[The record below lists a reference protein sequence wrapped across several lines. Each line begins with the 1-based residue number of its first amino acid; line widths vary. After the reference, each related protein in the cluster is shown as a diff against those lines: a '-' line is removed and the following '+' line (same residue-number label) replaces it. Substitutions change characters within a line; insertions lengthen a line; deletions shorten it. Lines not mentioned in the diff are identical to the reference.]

1 MKINWGTG
9 IVLAIIGFIAFI
21 LYFVITMT
29 TDKRFDFDLVV
40 EDYYKKEIGF
50 QEELDARKNAAS
62 LSEKLQIEQTS
73 EGVVL
78 VFPESIAADVKNGS
92 VYFYRVAQKVLDFE
106 KPLALE
112 NNRMLIPNSEILSGR
127 WDITISWEADGKN
140 YMVKEQIT
148 F

>member
-1 MKINWGTG
+1 
-9 IVLAIIGFIAFI
+9 AFI

-62 LSEKLQIEQTS
+62 LSEKLQSEQTS
-73 EGVVL
+73 EGVEL
-78 VFPESIAADVKNGS
+78 VFPENIAADVKNGS
-92 VYFYRVAQKVLDFE
+92 VYFYRVTQKLLDFE
-106 KPLALE
+106 KTLALK
-112 NNRMLIPNSEILSGR
+112 NNRMLIPATELLPGR
-127 WDITISWEADGKN
+127 WDITVRWELDGKN
-140 YMVKEQIT
+140 YLVKENIT

>member
-9 IVLAIIGFIAFI
+9 IVLAIICFIAFI

-73 EGVVL
+73 EGVEL
-78 VFPESIAADVKNGS
+78 VFPENIAADVKNGS
-92 VYFYRVAQKVLDFE
+92 VYFYRVTQKLLDFE
-106 KPLALE
+106 KTLALK
-112 NNRMLIPNSEILSGR
+112 NNRMLIPATELLPGR
-127 WDITISWEADGKN
+127 WDITVRWELDGKN
-140 YMVKEQIT
+140 YLVKENIT